1 MNNVINIILREEIR
15 DFVLNETAR
24 IQRLKD
30 SDYPY
35 PQLDLTMS
43 DFAKM
48 RDMDDDFNKRRKEKL
63 KAKGLSTKNFKGVN
77 TQDTKYH
84 SPQRGIPKVEID
96 DYQQELTQNVKSRA
110 IEKNGS
116 DFIPSSDMDL
126 SPNVEKLLKNSGL
139 ELEVKG
145 DVFVYGNHKLPADT
159 MIVNL
164 TSAFNCPSLNCPLRQ
179 GVCYAGKGEKQYK
192 DSELRN
198 LRNQYTFQYLSV
210 KEILQLLDMYIKAA
224 PAKIHNIRISENGD
238 FASQEVVDFCDKL
251 AGHVY
256 AKYGIRTTCYT
267 HQRFDFTRCK
277 NMIVNSSLPGETI
290 KGADRNYLVLLDD
303 RVKDKK
309 GNVKK
314 DGNKRFDSLIG
325 DGKIHTR
332 VNERGKE
339 EYYFK
344 CSCDCKL
351 CNFCYNTKE
360 ENGEPSN
367 ARVNVYVREH

>member
-1 MNNVINIILREEIR
+1 MNNVINIILREEVNSFII
-15 DFVLNETAR
+15 NETNR
-24 IQRLKD
+24 IQRLTD
-30 SDYPY
+30 DDYPY
-35 PQLDLTMS
+35 PQVDLDMK

-48 RDMDDDFNKRRKEKL
+48 RDVDDAFNQKRREKM
-63 KAKGLSTKNFKGVN
+63 KAKGLPTKNFKPID
-77 TQDTKYH
+77 TQDTKFH
-84 SPQRGIPKVEID
+84 SPQRGIPKAEID
-96 DYQQELTQNVKSRA
+96 DYQEELTQNVKNRA
-110 IEKNGS
+110 IEKTGS
-116 DFIPSSDMDL
+116 DFVNTDNMDL
-126 SPNVEKLLKNSGL
+126 SPNVKEMLSKSGL

-192 DSELRN
+192 HSELRN
-198 LRNQYTFQYLSV
+198 LRNQYTFEYLTV

-238 FASQEVVDFCDKL
+238 FKSQEVVDFCDKL

-267 HQRFDFTRCK
+267 HQRFDFTNCN
-277 NMIVNSSLPGETI
+277 NMIVNSSLPREAI
-290 KGADRNYLVLLDD
+290 KGADRNYLVMLDD

-309 GNVKK
+309 GKEKK
-314 DGNKRFDSLIG
+314 VGNKEFDSLIG

-332 VNERGKE
+332 INKRGEE

-360 ENGEPSN
+360 ENGEPTD